1 MPSASDELRAAIV
14 AAGGAIRFDEFMS
27 IALYGHHGFY
37 ATGGQAGRRGDFITS
52 PEVGPLFGT
61 VLARWIDAE
70 FHRIGQPSDFTIVEC
85 GAGPGTL
92 ARSVLAAAP
101 QWHDR
106 YVAVEVSDAQRRH
119 HPGGVRSLRDITEM
133 NRLGPID
140 GVVIANELLD
150 NLPFRLAVFDGGWRE
165 VVVSLGRE
173 SDFVEST
180 VEAGDEWNW
189 LPTVATH
196 GARLPIQDQAAAWVS
211 TARGLLR
218 QGSVK
223 VFDYCT
229 TTTAEL
235 AGRPWREWLRTY
247 RSHVRGEHYLRLPGE
262 QDITAQVCIDQLPV
276 PSRIEAQTSFLRRFG
291 IDQLVEDG
299 RRAWSAGAA
308 RPDLAA
314 LSMRSRVSE
323 AEALLEQHGLGGFRA
338 ITWEAGQAIGGKA
351 SKTTYSD

>member
-1 MPSASDELRAAIV
+1 LPVPSASDQLRAAIV

-27 IALYGHHGFY
+27 IALYGDHGFY
-37 ATGGQAGRRGDFITS
+37 ATGGQAGRRGDFMTS

-70 FHRIGQPSDFTIVEC
+70 FHRIGEPSDFTIVEC

-101 QWHDR
+101 HWHDR
-106 YVAVEVSDAQRRH
+106 YVAVEVSDAQRRL
-119 HPGGVRSLRDITEM
+119 HPGGVRSLPDIEEVK
-133 NRLGPID
+133 RVGPIN

-165 VVVSLGRE
+165 VVVSLGRDA
-173 SDFVEST
+173 DFVEST
-180 VEAGDEWNW
+180 VQAVDEWNW
-189 LPTVATH
+189 LPTAATH
-196 GARLPIQDQAAAWVS
+196 GARLPIQDEAAVWVS
-211 TARGLLR
+211 TAQGLLR

-223 VFDYCT
+223 AFDYCT

-235 AGRPWREWLRTY
+235 ARRPWREWLRTF

-276 PSRIEAQTSFLRRFG
+276 PSRIETQTSFLRRFG

-299 RRAWSAGAA
+299 RRAWAAAAA
-308 RPDLAA
+308 RPGLEA
-314 LSMRSRVSE
+314 LSMRSRVRE
-323 AEALLEQHGLGGFRA
+323 AEALLEPHGLGAFRA
-338 ITWEAGQAIGGKA
+338 VTWTAGEA
-351 SKTTYSD
+351 